1 MSEREPIQEREH
13 LMSRPLDWEAAED
26 AEVLDALCSIS
37 GMVCPFFMAYV
48 KNHRPHVLRQYLVL
62 HEAMGGYVGPPARRF
77 LRGRRR

>member
-13 LMSRPLDWEAAED
+13 LMNRPLDWEAATD
-26 AEVLDALCSIS
+26 AQWLDALCTAPRP
-37 GMVCPFFMAYV
+37 VCPRFLNFAEH
-48 KNHRPHVLRQYLVL
+48 HRPHVLRQYLVL